1 MNKKGCKLNK
11 KIGTITKRIIK
22 ILNLDYTEEKPIF
35 IGKSNIEHIALQ
47 EMKKKSI
54 EFIKNIK

>member
-47 EMKKKSI
+47 EMKKSQL
-54 EFIKNIK
+54 NL